1 MWALLR
7 NGRVIDPSR
16 GFDEV
21 ADLLI
26 ADGQIISLPFQ
37 GRAGEGSPSSPLL
50 GKEGLG
56 EVEGHVYDCSGLIIT
71 PGLIDMHVHL
81 REPGF
86 EHKETILTG
95 AQAAAAGGFTSV
107 VAMPNTNPAV
117 DNRAVVEY
125 VIERGRAASVNVL
138 TTGAATK
145 ANEGAE
151 MAEIGDMVDAGAVAI
166 SDDAFPLQSADLMR
180 RVMEYARMFS
190 TPVLAHCEDKSMT
203 RDGVMNEGLTCTI
216 LGLRP
221 WPRQAEEIIVW
232 RNILLADLA
241 GCALHVQ
248 HVTTAGG
255 VEAIRWAKSRGIRVT
270 CETCPQ
276 YFSLTDEALNSYD
289 TNAKCNPPL
298 RTQGDVEAIKQGLA
312 DGTIDVIAT
321 DHAPHARED
330 KEVELQEAAFGMVGL
345 ETALS
350 LVMTNLVKPGVLS
363 IGDAIA
369 KMTAAPARV
378 LGLQS
383 GALAEG
389 APADITIIDPDANV
403 TVHSSEFKSLGRN
416 TPFEGFELTGKAVA
430 TIVAG
435 EFVSGAL
442 KAEEAKVRA

>member
-1 MWALLR
+1 MSVLLR
-7 NGRVIDPSR
+7 NGRVLDPSR
-16 GFDEV
+16 GLDELT
-21 ADLLI
+21 DLLI
-26 ADGQIISLPFQ
+26 ENGRVSSLPFQ
-37 GRAGEGSPSSPLL
+37 GRVGEGSSLAPLL
-50 GKEGLG
+50 TKEGLG
-56 EVEGHVYDCSGLIIT
+56 EVEVYDCAGLTIV

-86 EHKETILTG
+86 EHKETIRTG
-95 AQAAAAGGFTSV
+95 AEAAAAGGFTTV
-107 VAMPNTNPAV
+107 VAMPNTKPAV

-125 VIERGRAASVNVL
+125 VIERGRSAAVSVL

-145 ANEGAE
+145 SNEGVE
-151 MAEIGDMVDAGAVAI
+151 MAEIGDMVEAGAVAI

-180 RVMEYARMFS
+180 RVMEYGTMFDI
-190 TPVLAHCEDKSMT
+190 PILAHCEDKSMT
-203 RDGVMNEGLTCTI
+203 RDAVMNEGLTCTI

-221 WPRQAEEIIVW
+221 WPRQAEEIMIW
-232 RNILLADLA
+232 RNIMLADLA

-298 RTQGDVEAIKQGLA
+298 RTDADVDAIKGGLA

-330 KEVELQEAAFGMVGL
+330 KEVELQDAAFGMVGL

-350 LVMTNLVKPGVLS
+350 LVITNLVRPGVLS
-363 IGDAIA
+363 IGEAIS
-369 KMTAAPARV
+369 KMTLAPAHI

-383 GALAEG
+383 GTLAEG
-389 APADITIIDPDANV
+389 AAADITIIDLDASV
-403 TVHSSEFKSLGRN
+403 TVRSSEFKSLGRN

-435 EFVSGAL
+435 EFVSGEL
-442 KAEEAKVRA
+442 P